1 MSRLVVGGT
10 IGIDTIRA
18 PWGSAD
24 RVLGG
29 SASYAATSA
38 ALLSNGVEL
47 IGAVGEDFPRV
58 HTDALAAIGVGL
70 EGLDV
75 RQLNGVRLDRQELIF
90 MFHKPVH
97 QIQPIVR
104 ARS

>member
-38 ALLSNGVEL
+38 ALLSDGVEL
-47 IGAVGEDFPRV
+47 IGAVGEDFPSV
-58 HTDALAAIGVGL
+58 HTDALAATGVGL
-70 EGLDV
+70 KGLDIRSGQETFQWGGV
-75 RQLNGVRLDRQELIF
+75 LRRQPRPED
-90 MFHKPVH
+90 H
-97 QIQPIVR
+97 
-104 ARS
+104 

>member
-38 ALLSNGVEL
+38 ALLSDGVEL
-47 IGAVGEDFPRV
+47 IGRGW
-58 HTDALAAIGVGL
+58 
-70 EGLDV
+70 
-75 RQLNGVRLDRQELIF
+75 
-90 MFHKPVH
+90 
-97 QIQPIVR
+97 
-104 ARS
+104 

>member
-1 MSRLVVGGT
+1 MSHLVVGGT

-38 ALLSNGVEL
+38 ALLSDGVEL
-47 IGAVGEDFPRV
+47 IGAVGEDFPKV
-58 HTDALAAIGVGL
+58 HTDALTAIGVGL

-75 RQLNGVRLDRQELIF
+75 RPGEETFQWGGVLRR
-90 MFHKPVH
+90 K
-97 QIQPIVR
+97 
-104 ARS
+104 S